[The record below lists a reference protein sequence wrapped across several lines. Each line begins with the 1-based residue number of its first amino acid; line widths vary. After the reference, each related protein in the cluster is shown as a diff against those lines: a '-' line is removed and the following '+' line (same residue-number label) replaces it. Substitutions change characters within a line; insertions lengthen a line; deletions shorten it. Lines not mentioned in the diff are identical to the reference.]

1 MKGWHVGRN
10 GGHLTAHVFKDFV
23 SLQQKY
29 GASQALKSI
38 ALEHYT
44 VDAILKIVHD
54 HNLTDVI
61 DLDALGR
68 IILSI
73 TEREMVEAK
82 ANMDAAREAG
92 VNLSETQWI
101 NEHDMNKVWAVIL
114 SEVWPHF

>member
-1 MKGWHVGRN
+1 MKDRHVGRN
-10 GGHLTAHVFKDFV
+10 GGHLTARVFEEFV
-23 SLQQKY
+23 SLQQNY
-29 GASQALKSI
+29 GTSQALKSF
-38 ALEHYT
+38 ALEHNT

-68 IILSI
+68 IKLSI

-92 VNLSETQWI
+92 INLSETQWI
-101 NEHDMNKVWAVIL
+101 NEHDMNKVWAVSL
-114 SEVWPHF
+114 SEVWSRF